1 MPGILVNTQF
11 SKSRLSEVSF
21 YLQSGVYL
29 LLVLLVMNFTG
40 VYKSLDREDG
50 FIELAGAAFLLFA
63 SIMLFVTT
71 FQYKKLTQK
80 RDYKF
85 WLFLSAAIAFF
96 WASGEEI
103 SWGQHMLG
111 TETPEW
117 LGKING
123 QNETNLHNINK
134 KFFDRTLERLM
145 VLLSLITAIFHF
157 RGKESFLGFKLPAYP
172 LNLAFLLIPIFRKH
186 QSFDLDVWYIN
197 FVIFWGYPVVAIA
210 RKNFRMLFMSVLFA
224 ITTITVLHYHH
235 NFHATFNV
243 SNFFHEVR
251 ETMFAI
257 MAFTY
262 AVLLWQDVKENEGNL
277 MGKSSSDK
285 LDLGSGQGSVA

>member
-1 MPGILVNTQF
+1 MNTQL
-11 SKSRLSEVSF
+11 SKSCLSDVSF

-29 LLVLLVMNFTG
+29 LLVCLVMNFNN
-40 VYKSLDREDG
+40 VYTVLDREDG

-71 FQYKKLTQK
+71 FQYKKIVQK
-80 RDYKF
+80 KDYKF
-85 WLFLSAAIAFF
+85 WLFLFAAIAFF

-111 TETPEW
+111 TQTPEW
-117 LGKING
+117 LGQING

-145 VLLSLITAIFHF
+145 VMLSLITAIFHF
-157 RGKESFLGFKLPAYP
+157 RGKEKFLGFKLPSYP

-186 QSFDLDVWYIN
+186 EDFALDVWYIN
-197 FVIFWGYPVVAIA
+197 FVIFWGYPVIAIA
-210 RKNFRMLFMSVLFA
+210 KKNFKMLFMSVLF
-224 ITTITVLHYHH
+224 ILTTIVVLHFHH

-243 SNFFHEVR
+243 SNFYHEVR
-251 ETMFAI
+251 ESLFAI

-262 AVLLWQDVKENEGNL
+262 AVLLYQDVRGNVT
-277 MGKSSSDK
+277 GKSHEDK
-285 LDLGSGQGSVA
+285 LNLGSGQGSVA